1 MSENKLMKTLK
12 IGNSPTFEV
21 CDATARKSV
30 NELNSVLGNKVDAIN
45 GKSLISDAEI
55 SRLSKVFN
63 YDDTLV
69 KESIKELN
77 DKKITKFYASNL
89 GNTTLKDSDNG
100 KITDMKLYGK
110 SFQQTYTGKNLL
122 NTSVSTKTVNGVTIK
137 KMILMVHSH

>member
-12 IGNSPTFEV
+12 IGNSPTFEI
-21 CDATARKSV
+21 CDATAR
-30 NELNSVLGNKVDAIN
+30 NNITQLNSVLGNKVDVIT
-45 GKSLISDAEI
+45 GKSLISDTEI

-89 GNTTLKDSDNG
+89 GGIFLNDSDNG
-100 KITDMKLYGK
+100 KIQDMFIFGK
-110 SFQQTYTGKNLL
+110 SYQYQGNLEL
-122 NTSVSTKTVNGVTIK
+122 ENGTTVTVPCP
-137 KMILMVHSH
+137 